1 MYVDTVGD
9 ADRYSS
15 RLSSAFPGLSV
26 TVCPKADALYPVVS
40 AASIAAKVSMLSGEG
55 GGGGGEGGGGRE
67 QGCELLTHPEG
78 LDVAARA
85 RPGKLSALFGT
96 ACRSTCSPQVLRDT
110 SLTVAQQELGG
121 GAALG
126 NGYPS

>member
-1 MYVDTVGD
+1 MPQVYVDTVGD

-15 RLSSAFPGLSV
+15 RLSSAFPGLSF

-40 AASIAAKVSMLSGEG
+40 AASIAAKV
-55 GGGGGEGGGGRE
+55 
-67 QGCELLTHPEG
+67 
-78 LDVAARA
+78 
-85 RPGKLSALFGT
+85 
-96 ACRSTCSPQVLRDT
+96 LRDT
-110 SLTVAQQELGG
+110 SLAVAQQELGG